1 MTTLMKRRVAVNPRC
16 DICNLFMSWADVR
29 KGVSW
34 TPYAHG
40 FQYEVPDEEFA
51 HRRCWKAATESTRAL
66 IRRVAWIPPAM
77 TGKIA

>member
-1 MTTLMKRRVAVNPRC
+1 MLRKRTAPNPRC

-29 KGVSW
+29 KAVAW

-51 HRRCWKAATESTRAL
+51 HRRCWKVAPERQKSL
-66 IRRVAWIPPAM
+66 IRTIAWIPPACA
-77 TGKIA
+77 GKLA